1 VSALEDLL
9 PGPVIGAF
17 ARMDVAEEEISRA
30 GNPAALSFLALCPP
44 PEFQGL
50 ALWLYRAHARELCE
64 RARDGSRLKWATY
77 AEITIGMHRA
87 TLVAPP
93 TQEFGAAYAVAM
105 KRAAELGDHEVPEH
119 LVDQGGPAGWREP
132 WPGRSEEI
140 LKEARR
146 KLAVKDRVL
155 LQLDQ
160 RRTDA
165 DQRSDQCVQGA
176 SEPDSRSRCGSPRGH
191 RGPREP
197 GDEVPAGGGSPGYA
211 VAASPEAA
219 PQGWLPFG
227 DQ

>member
-1 VSALEDLL
+1 MSALLADLL
-9 PGPVIGAF
+9 PGPVVGVF
-17 ARMDVAEEEISRA
+17 VRMDVAEEEISRA
-30 GNPAALSFLALCPP
+30 GNPEALPFLALCPP

-64 RARDGSRLKWATY
+64 RARDGSRLRAATY
-77 AEITIGMHRA
+77 AEITIGMHRT

-93 TQEFGAAYAVAM
+93 AQEFGAAYAVAM

-155 LQLDQ
+155 LQLGH
-160 RRTDA
+160 RRSDA
-165 DQRSDQCVQGA
+165 VDSDQCVQGEG
-176 SEPDSRSRCGSPRGH
+176 EPVGRSRRGPPRG
-191 RGPREP
+191 RCGPREP
-197 GDEVPAGGGSPGYA
+197 GDEVPPGGGSAGDA
-211 VAASPEAA
+211 VATAPEAA